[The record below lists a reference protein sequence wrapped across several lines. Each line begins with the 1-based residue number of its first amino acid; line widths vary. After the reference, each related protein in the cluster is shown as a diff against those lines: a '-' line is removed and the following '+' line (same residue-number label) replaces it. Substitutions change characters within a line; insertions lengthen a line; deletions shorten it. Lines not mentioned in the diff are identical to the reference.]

1 MSIAFVMFAVF
12 IFGMLYTAYKDAT
25 TMTIPNWVS
34 LMILLA
40 FFAVT
45 PFVWQ
50 GWEVFGV
57 HLLVGCSVF
66 LFGFAVFA
74 FGWLGGGDAKL
85 MAATAFWWQWTDL
98 LQYVIL
104 TTLAGGFIAIFILS
118 GRKFVPASVLYSDWL
133 HKLIK
138 DETRMPYGLALS
150 FGGIVTL
157 LNSQIFEAAAKSGLL
172 F

>member
-50 GWEVFGV
+50 GWSIFGQ
-57 HLLVGCSVF
+57 HLLVGCTVF

-74 FGWLGGGDAKL
+74 GGWLGGGDAKL

-98 LQYVIL
+98 LQYVFL
-104 TTLAGGFIAIFILS
+104 TTIAGG
-118 GRKFVPASVLYSDWL
+118 VML

-150 FGGIVTL
+150 FGGVVTL
-157 LNSQIFEAAAKSGLL
+157 LNSKIFEAAAQSGMI